1 MWCMSTR
8 LSFDEIA
15 NKELIIDFDYSVLPQ
30 SQNTQ
35 KVLLKILDAIETD
48 TESLSDG
55 EVIDMIHSFLNKLG
69 IQRIVDEKA

>member
-1 MWCMSTR
+1 MSTR
-8 LSFDEIA
+8 LSANEIED
-15 NKELIIDFDYSVLPQ
+15 KELIIDFGYIVSSQ
-30 SQNTQ
+30 SHNTQ

>member
-1 MWCMSTR
+1 MSTN
-8 LSFDEIA
+8 LSVNEIA
-15 NKELIIDFDYSVLPQ
+15 NQELIIDFDYSVLTQ

-48 TESLSDG
+48 TISLSDG

>member
-1 MWCMSTR
+1 MSTR
-8 LSFDEIA
+8 LSVNEIA
-15 NKELIIDFDYSVLPQ
+15 NKELIIDFDYNIVNQ

-48 TESLSDG
+48 TISLSDG
-55 EVIDMIHSFLNKLG
+55 EIIDMIHSFLNKLG

>member
-1 MWCMSTR
+1 MSTR
-8 LSFDEIA
+8 LSANEIED
-15 NKELIIDFDYSVLPQ
+15 KELIIDFDYNVLHQ

-48 TESLSDG
+48 TISLSDG

-69 IQRIVDEKA
+69 IQELSCNI

>member
-1 MWCMSTR
+1 MSTN
-8 LSFDEIA
+8 LSVSEIA
-15 NKELIIDFDYSVLPQ
+15 NQELIIDFDYSVLPQ

-48 TESLSDG
+48 TISLSDG

-69 IQRIVDEKA
+69 IQRIVDEKS